1 MRLDTER
8 IQKAIDRA
16 KRHIMAKGGVMTPEM
31 LRDKPVRRAV
41 RVTSSGFMAQIEPI
55 IQEVSPRLRQSIEQD
70 VQIFAGFKTYHHLRE
85 TTESAYHPNGDLKS
99 WQEFQKDTRSIDDKY
114 NRNWLRAEYAFVQSS
129 AQMAEKWDRFAEFGD
144 DYDLLYVTA
153 KDERVREEHTQLEGM
168 CLPFSDPAWNTCF
181 PPNGWGCR
189 CDVIQV
195 IPGSHPR
202 SSSEEMIRS
211 MEQMTEGREEIFR
224 FNPGKTGR
232 LIPPRH
238 PYYGRKGYDHCKT
251 TKLAGKLEKNE
262 ECEILNNLVHSD
274 KNRPKSKYTEEE
286 QIARELYKQAQENK
300 DLTKTIIFDE
310 GSVIVEPNI
319 NEQERYKN
327 IFTAGYLSRKYSS
340 EILLYKDAGII
351 STPDSINRITN
362 RKEEYKHLE
371 SNSYNSFDRE
381 LRKASKQA
389 DHIVFVVKGEF
400 QKGDLI
406 RALKSRFRR
415 YSNLQTFRL
424 IRDYEED
431 IELSREDILQ
441 ENMEL

>member
-1 MRLDTER
+1 
-8 IQKAIDRA
+8 
-16 KRHIMAKGGVMTPEM
+16 M

-41 RVTSSGFMAQIEPI
+41 RVTSKGFMAQIEPI
-55 IQEVSPRLRQSIEQD
+55 IQEVSPRLRKSIEQD
-70 VQIFAGFKTYHHLRE
+70 VRIFAGFKTYHHLRE
-85 TTESAYHPNGDLKS
+85 TAELAHRPDGSLKS
-99 WQEFQKDTRSIDDKY
+99 WQEFQKDTKAIGEKY
-114 NRNWLRAEYAFVQSS
+114 NRNWLRAEYTFVQGS

-153 KDERVREEHTQLEGM
+153 KDERVRAEHALLEGM
-168 CLPFSDPAWNTCF
+168 CLPFSDPAWDTCF

-274 KNRPKSKYTEEE
+274 KNTPKSKYTQEEK
-286 QIARELYKQAQENK
+286 IARELYVKALKNK
-300 DLTKTIIFDE
+300 DGSRTIHLDDNAI
-310 GSVIVEPNI
+310 IVEEGI
-319 NEQERYKN
+319 NESELYKN
-327 IFTAGYLSRKYSS
+327 IFTAQYLSKKHSFN
-340 EILLYKDAGII
+340 ILLYKDAGVGHSCDALNQSMI
-351 STPDSINRITN
+351 
-362 RKEEYKHLE
+362 RKEEYKHIE
-371 SNSYNSFDRE
+371 ANSFNSYDKN
-381 LRKASKQA
+381 LQKAAKQA
-389 DHIVFVVKGEF
+389 DHVVFVIKDDF

-424 IRDYEED
+424 IRDYKED
-431 IELSREDILQ
+431 IELSRKEILE
-441 ENMEL
+441 ENIEL